1 MKRRTFNALLGGT
14 AAASTA
20 WPSLL
25 VAQQGARPL
34 VVYFHGGAAAGR
46 DGQQA
51 TFVKGLR
58 EAGYADGDNV
68 AIEFLWGDGRYD
80 RLPQMAADLVRR
92 ELAVIVAA
100 TLPSAVAARQ
110 ATKTV
115 PIVFLIG
122 DDPLKHGLVASISHP
137 GGNSTGISMLTSG
150 LVAKRLGLLRELV
163 PKAALIALLSNPDN
177 PNHASELAQ
186 IDEASSAVGQTTRDY
201 QAGNPTQIVA
211 AFASIAQD
219 GAGGL
224 VVGADPL
231 FTNRREQIVGLASHY
246 KIPGI
251 YEWREFVDQGGLLSY
266 GANLGEMNR
275 QAGLYAGRILKG
287 AKPADMPVLQ
297 PTKFELVI
305 NHKTARALGL
315 VVPPVLL
322 AQADEVV
329 E

>member
-25 VAQQGARPL
+25 VAQQSTRPL
-34 VVYFHGGAAAGR
+34 VVYFHGGGARGR
-46 DGQQA
+46 EGQQRA
-51 TFVKGLR
+51 FVKGLR
-58 EAGYADGDNV
+58 EVGYDDGDTV
-68 AIEFLWGDGRYD
+68 AVEFLWGDGRYD
-80 RLPQMAADLVRR
+80 RLPQLAADLVRR
-92 ELAVIVAA
+92 EVAVIVAA
-100 TLPSAVAARQ
+100 TLPSAVAAQQ
-110 ATKTV
+110 ATKTI

-122 DDPLKHGLVASISHP
+122 DDPFKHGLVASFSHP

-163 PKAALIALLSNPDN
+163 PKATLIALLSNPNN
-177 PNHASELAQ
+177 PNHVSELAL
-186 IDEASSAVGQTTRDY
+186 IDQAASAIGQTTKDY
-201 QAGNPTQIVA
+201 QAGNPGQIDA

-231 FTNRREQIVGLASHY
+231 FTNRREQIVGVANRY
-246 KIPGI
+246 KIPAI
-251 YEWREFVDQGGLLSY
+251 YEWREFVDQGGLMSY
-266 GANLGEMNR
+266 GANLAEMSR
-275 QAGLYAGRILKG
+275 QAGLYTGRILKG
-287 AKPADMPVLQ
+287 AKPADLPVLQ

-305 NHKTARALGL
+305 NQKTARALGL

-322 AQADEVV
+322 AQADEVI